1 MPGQFHNSS
10 TSIVCEWTP
19 TTMLENVQEAETMRT
34 TRTQKIEKKE
44 GNIKKG
50 RKVEEKRQ
58 RERERESKEKRL
70 SLKLC
75 RHYFSSKNFPGNY
88 SALFPAL
95 SPLESMETNVSE
107 DECSVLGGDALLKDR
122 QRGNFRGW
130 GGSTLLVSCYNFHE
144 RADARF

>member
-1 MPGQFHNSS
+1 
-10 TSIVCEWTP
+10 
-19 TTMLENVQEAETMRT
+19 MLENVQEAETMRT
-34 TRTQKIEKKE
+34 TQTQKIEKKE

>member
-1 MPGQFHNSS
+1 MKISNSNR
-10 TSIVCEWTP
+10 
-19 TTMLENVQEAETMRT
+19 ENR
-34 TRTQKIEKKE
+34 KKRRKY
-44 GNIKKG
+44 KKG
-50 RKVEEKRQ
+50 RKVEEKRT
-58 RERERESKEKRL
+58 EREKENREKRL

-75 RHYFSSKNFPGNY
+75 RHYFNFKNFPGNY

-130 GGSTLLVSCYNFHE
+130 DGSILLVSCYNLQE

>member
-1 MPGQFHNSS
+1 
-10 TSIVCEWTP
+10 
-19 TTMLENVQEAETMRT
+19 MLENVQEAETMRT